1 MHGRAAT
8 AVSVSVNT
16 SKALS
21 SDPNRDKLVLQRQQA
36 STSASKDHSS
46 LPQNQQA
53 RMKIRT
59 RMKNDVSPPFAAGP
73 SKASL
78 KSSYHTK
85 SVNSVQQTQDYLTGG
100 IVNQNLSANQ
110 KLTK

>member
-1 MHGRAAT
+1 MHARAAT

-16 SKALS
+16 NKTMS
-21 SDPNRDKLVLQRQQA
+21 SDPNRENLAIHRAQA

-46 LPQNQQA
+46 VPQNQPV

-59 RMKNDVSPPFAAGP
+59 RMKNDVSPPPFVAGP

-78 KSSYHTK
+78 KSSHHTK
-85 SVNSVQQTQDYLTGG
+85 SVNSV
-100 IVNQNLSANQ
+100 
-110 KLTK
+110 

>member
-16 SKALS
+16 NKTMS
-21 SDPNRDKLVLQRQQA
+21 SDPNRENLVMQRAQA
-36 STSASKDHSS
+36 STSASKEHSS
-46 LPQNQQA
+46 LPQNQPV

-59 RMKNDVSPPFAAGP
+59 RMKNDVSPPFVAGP

-85 SVNSVQQTQDYLTGG
+85 SVNSVQ
-100 IVNQNLSANQ
+100 
-110 KLTK
+110 